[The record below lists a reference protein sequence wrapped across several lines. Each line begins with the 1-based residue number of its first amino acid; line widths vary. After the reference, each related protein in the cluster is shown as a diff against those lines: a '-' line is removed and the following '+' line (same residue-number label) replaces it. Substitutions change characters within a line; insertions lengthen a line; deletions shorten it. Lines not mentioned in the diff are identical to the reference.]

1 MIDIDQHPIP
11 RLDDLL
17 LKLKGQQYST
27 IDLADAYMQLELD
40 EESKK
45 LMTINTPWGLYR
57 YNRLCFGV
65 ASAPAIFQ
73 RLMDALIA
81 DLPGV
86 AAYIDDLV
94 VSGET

>member
-17 LKLKGQQYST
+17 LKLKGGHQYST

-45 LMTINTPWGLYR
+45 TCDYKYTMGT
-57 YNRLCFGV
+57 V
-65 ASAPAIFQ
+65 
-73 RLMDALIA
+73 
-81 DLPGV
+81 
-86 AAYIDDLV
+86 
-94 VSGET
+94 

>member
-45 LMTINTPWGLYR
+45 TCDYKYTMGT
-57 YNRLCFGV
+57 V
-65 ASAPAIFQ
+65 
-73 RLMDALIA
+73 
-81 DLPGV
+81 
-86 AAYIDDLV
+86 
-94 VSGET
+94 